1 MSLCDDCT
9 GICCQGW
16 IEVYSSDEIYYDE
29 NLVDIDPD
37 DQYDRRM
44 KLNGT
49 FCIALRY
56 GKCGIYE
63 KRPRVCRQFQPGCSR
78 CINYRNGHLNGH
90 KEFSIGDITEIS

>member
-1 MSLCDDCT
+1 MIAPGFVARDGLRSILAMKYT
-9 GICCQGW
+9 TMKIW
-16 IEVYSSDEIYYDE
+16 
-29 NLVDIDPD
+29 
-37 DQYDRRM
+37 YDRRM